1 MSIPLAVLQAFAM
14 LRLFE
19 FQKIITIDST
29 MSLINNI
36 IVLTAASMILVWIG
50 ELITEQKLGNGISM
64 IIFAG
69 IVSEIPL
76 SIINTFIAYK
86 TATLSQILGL
96 IIFFVMALAMIVAIV
111 IITEGERRVPV
122 SYAKHV
128 RGNKMYGGATTNLP
142 MKVNQAGVI
151 PIIFAMSILMLPSF
165 IGQLLIIAKIG
176 WVVKLGTF
184 LVNMFNNSII
194 YGAVYFLLVF
204 FFTFFYTSITFEP
217 KEIANNLQK
226 MGGFIP
232 GYRPGQTTADFL
244 QKLSSRIT
252 LFGALFLA
260 FIAILPMIL
269 EKVTKV
275 TTFNMGGTSILILV
289 AVAIEIKREVEAQIT
304 MREYDY

>member
-1 MSIPLAVLQAFAM
+1 M

-29 MSLINNI
+29 LSLINNI

-232 GYRPGQTTADFL
+232 GYRPGQTTAEFL

>member
-29 MSLINNI
+29 LSLINNI

-232 GYRPGQTTADFL
+232 GYRPGQTTAEFL

>member
-1 MSIPLAVLQAFAM
+1 M

-29 MSLINNI
+29 LSLINNI

>member
-1 MSIPLAVLQAFAM
+1 LSIPLAVLQAFAM

-29 MSLINNI
+29 LSLINNI

-232 GYRPGQTTADFL
+232 GYRHGQTTADFL

>member
-1 MSIPLAVLQAFAM
+1 M